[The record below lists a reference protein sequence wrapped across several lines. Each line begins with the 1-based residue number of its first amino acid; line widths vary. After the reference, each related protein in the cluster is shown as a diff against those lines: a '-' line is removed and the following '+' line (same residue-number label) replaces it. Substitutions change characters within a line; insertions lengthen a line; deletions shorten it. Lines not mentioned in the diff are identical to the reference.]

1 MEITLEQVK
10 DFFEQNKDNKEVK
23 AYLEG
28 LKKVSV
34 QEVQQML
41 VENEEL
47 KRWFDSEKDRH
58 FTKGLETF
66 KQKTM
71 PKLIDEEI
79 KKRFPEADP
88 KDVKLKELEAKIQQM
103 EQEKL
108 RESLKNK
115 ALTLA
120 TEKKLPI
127 QLIDYFIS
135 QDEESTLQNLA
146 KFEEVWTSNLQ
157 SLVEEKLKTSGV
169 NPKDSNVRTQTF
181 TREQIEAMT
190 PEEIDKNWDLIKDQ
204 LKTI

>member
-1 MEITLEQVK
+1 MNLEDVK
-10 DFFEQNKDNKEVK
+10 KFFEENKDNEEVK

-41 VENEEL
+41 AENDEL
-47 KRWFDSEKDRH
+47 KRWLDSEKDRH

-88 KDVKLKELEAKIQQM
+88 KDLKLKELEAKIQQM

-108 RESLKNK
+108 REALKNK

-127 QLIDYFIS
+127 QLIDFLIG
-135 QDEESTLQNLA
+135 QDEETTLQNLST
-146 KFEEVWTSNLQ
+146 FEEVLTSHLQ
-157 SLVEEKLKTSGV
+157 TLVDEKLKSTGV
-169 NPKDSNVRTQTF
+169 QPKETTVKTPTF
-181 TREQIEAMT
+181 TREQIKNMT
-190 PEEIDKNWDLIKDQ
+190 PDEIQKNWDLIKDQ
-204 LKTI
+204 LKNI

>member
-1 MEITLEQVK
+1 MNLEDVK
-10 DFFEQNKDNKEVK
+10 KFFEKNKDNEEVK

-41 VENEEL
+41 AENDEL

-71 PKLIDEEI
+71 PKLIEEEI
-79 KKRFPEADP
+79 SKRFPEADP

-103 EQEKL
+103 EQEKQ
-108 RESLKNK
+108 RELLKNK

-127 QLIDYFIS
+127 QLIDFLIGN
-135 QDEESTLQNLA
+135 DEESTLQNLSTL
-146 KFEEVWTSNLQ
+146 EEVWTSHLQ
-157 SLVEEKLKTSGV
+157 TLVDEKLKSTGVQPKETSV
-169 NPKDSNVRTQTF
+169 KTPTF
-181 TREQIEAMT
+181 TREQIQSMT
-190 PEEIDKNWDLIKDQ
+190 PEQIQKNWDLIKDQ
-204 LKTI
+204 LKNL

>member
-1 MEITLEQVK
+1 MNLEDVK
-10 DFFEQNKDNKEVK
+10 KFFEENKDNEEVK
-23 AYLEG
+23 TYLAD

-47 KRWFDSEKDRH
+47 KKFFDSEKDKH
-58 FTKGLETF
+58 FSKGLETW
-66 KQKTM
+66 KQKTL

-88 KDVKLKELEAKIQQM
+88 KDVKLQELEAKIQQM

-108 RESLKNK
+108 REALKNK

-127 QLIDYFIS
+127 QLIDFLIG
-135 QDEESTLQNLA
+135 QDEETTLQNLTT
-146 KFEEVWTSNLQ
+146 FEEVWTSHLQ
-157 SLVEEKLKTSGV
+157 TLVDEKLKSTGV
-169 NPKDSNVRTQTF
+169 QPKETTVKTPTF
-181 TREQIEAMT
+181 TREQIQSMT
-190 PEEIDKNWDLIKDQ
+190 PEQIQKNWDLIKDQ
-204 LKTI
+204 LKNLY

>member
-1 MEITLEQVK
+1 MNLEDVK
-10 DFFEQNKDNKEVK
+10 KFFEKNKDNEEVK

-41 VENEEL
+41 AENDEL

-71 PKLIDEEI
+71 PKLIEEEI
-79 KKRFPEADP
+79 SKRFPEADP

-103 EQEKL
+103 EQEKQ
-108 RESLKNK
+108 RELLKNK

-127 QLIDYFIS
+127 QLIDFLIG
-135 QDEESTLQNLA
+135 QDEETTLQNLTT
-146 KFEEVWTSNLQ
+146 FEEVWTSHLQ
-157 SLVEEKLKTSGV
+157 TLVDEKLKSTGVQPKETSV
-169 NPKDSNVRTQTF
+169 KTPTF
-181 TREQIEAMT
+181 TREQIQSMT
-190 PEEIDKNWDLIKDQ
+190 PEQIQKNWDLIKDQ
-204 LKTI
+204 LKNL

>member
-1 MEITLEQVK
+1 MNLEDVK
-10 DFFEQNKDNKEVK
+10 KFLEENKDNEEVK
-23 AYLEG
+23 TYLAD

-47 KRWFDSEKDRH
+47 KKFFDSEKDKH
-58 FTKGLETF
+58 FSKGLETW
-66 KQKTM
+66 KQKTL

-103 EQEKL
+103 EQEKQ
-108 RESLKNK
+108 RELLKNK

-127 QLIDYFIS
+127 QLIDFLID
-135 QDEESTLQNLA
+135 QDEETTLQNLTT
-146 KFEEVWTSNLQ
+146 FEEVWTSHLQ
-157 SLVEEKLKTSGV
+157 TLVDEKLKSTGV
-169 NPKDSNVRTQTF
+169 QPKETTVKTPTF
-181 TREQIEAMT
+181 TREQIQSMT
-190 PEEIDKNWDLIKDQ
+190 PEQIQKNWDLIKDQ
-204 LKTI
+204 LKNL

>member
-1 MEITLEQVK
+1 MNLEDVK
-10 DFFEQNKDNKEVK
+10 KFFEENKDNEEVK

-41 VENEEL
+41 TENEEL
-47 KRWFDSEKDRH
+47 KRWLDSEKDRH

-88 KDVKLKELEAKIQQM
+88 KDLKLAELEAKIAQM
-103 EQEKL
+103 EQEKQRELL
-108 RESLKNK
+108 RNK

-127 QLIDYFIS
+127 QLIDFLIGN
-135 QDEESTLQNLA
+135 DEESTLQNLST
-146 KFEEVWTSNLQ
+146 FEEVWTSHLQ
-157 SLVEEKLKTSGV
+157 TLVDEKLKSTGV
-169 NPKDSNVRTQTF
+169 QPKETTVKTPTF
-181 TREQIEAMT
+181 TREQIQSMS
-190 PEEIDKNWDLIKDQ
+190 PEEIQKNWDLIKDQ
-204 LKTI
+204 LKNL

>member
-1 MEITLEQVK
+1 MNLEDVK
-10 DFFEQNKDNKEVK
+10 KFFEENKDNEEVK
-23 AYLEG
+23 AYLQG
-28 LKKVSV
+28 LRSVSV
-34 QEVQQML
+34 EEVQKML

-58 FTKGLETF
+58 FSKSLSTW
-66 KQKTM
+66 QKNNLQ
-71 PKLIDEEI
+71 KLIDEEI

-127 QLIDYFIS
+127 QLIDYFIG

-169 NPKDSNVRTQTF
+169 NPKDSSATTQSLENLSPT
-181 TREQIEAMT
+181 
-190 PEEIDKNWDLIKDQ
+190 Q
-204 LKTI
+204 LMSMAYSQSSKK

>member
-1 MEITLEQVK
+1 MNLEDVK
-10 DFFEQNKDNKEVK
+10 KFFEENQDNEEVK

-47 KRWFDSEKDRH
+47 KKFFDSEKDKH
-58 FTKGLETF
+58 FSKGLETW
-66 KQKTM
+66 KQKTL

-88 KDVKLKELEAKIQQM
+88 KDVKLKELEAKIQKM
-103 EQEKL
+103 EQEKQ
-108 RESLKNK
+108 RELLKNK

-127 QLIDYFIS
+127 QLIDFLIG
-135 QDEESTLQNLA
+135 QDEETTLQNLTT
-146 KFEEVWTSNLQ
+146 FEEVWTSHLQ
-157 SLVEEKLKTSGV
+157 TLVDEKLKSTGVQPKETSV
-169 NPKDSNVRTQTF
+169 KTPTF
-181 TREQIEAMT
+181 TREQIQSMT
-190 PEEIDKNWDLIKDQ
+190 PEQIQKNWDLIKDQ
-204 LKTI
+204 LKNL

>member
-1 MEITLEQVK
+1 MNLEDVK
-10 DFFEQNKDNKEVK
+10 KFLEENKDNEEVK

-41 VENEEL
+41 AENDEL

-71 PKLIDEEI
+71 PKLIEEEI
-79 KKRFPEADP
+79 SKRFPEADP

-103 EQEKL
+103 EQEKQ
-108 RESLKNK
+108 RELLKNK

-127 QLIDYFIS
+127 QLIDFLIG
-135 QDEESTLQNLA
+135 QDEETTLQNLTT
-146 KFEEVWTSNLQ
+146 FEEVWTSHLQ
-157 SLVEEKLKTSGV
+157 TLVDDKLKSTGVQPKETSV
-169 NPKDSNVRTQTF
+169 KTPTF
-181 TREQIEAMT
+181 TREQIQSMT
-190 PEEIDKNWDLIKDQ
+190 PEQIQKNWDLIKDQ
-204 LKTI
+204 LKNL